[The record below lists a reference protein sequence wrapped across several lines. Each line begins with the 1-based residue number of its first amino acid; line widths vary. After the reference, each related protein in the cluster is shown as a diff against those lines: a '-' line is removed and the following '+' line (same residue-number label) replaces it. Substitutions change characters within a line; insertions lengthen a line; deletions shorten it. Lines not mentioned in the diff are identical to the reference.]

1 MEVLFFVFTGVSL
14 VGSLLVV
21 FSANPVHSVLSLILV
36 FCSASM
42 VLLLVTVDFL
52 SILFVVVYV
61 GAIAVLFLFVIMM
74 LNIKLVQINESVMRW
89 LPLGGIFGLVFVSEV
104 LYIFEVVFPL
114 YYFDFNNLQQSW
126 PLLLQGSETLNLF
139 GGALYMFFVVPF
151 IIAAFVLLTA
161 LLGAIV
167 LTVNGVRFSR
177 RQLVYKQV
185 GRNVFHTISFFK

>member
-1 MEVLFFVFTGVSL
+1 MEVLFLVFAGVSL
-14 VGSLLVV
+14 VASLLVV
-21 FSANPVHSVLSLILV
+21 FSTNPVHSVLSLILV

-74 LNIKLVQINESVMRW
+74 LNIKLVQINESIMRW
-89 LPLGGIFGLVFVSEV
+89 LPLGAILGLVFVSEI
-104 LYIFEVVFPL
+104 LYIFESSFPF
-114 YYFDFNNLQQSW
+114 YYFDFSSLQQSW
-126 PLLLQGSETLNLF
+126 LFLLQGSETLNLF
-139 GGALYMFFVVPF
+139 GGSLYLFFVVPF

-167 LTVNGVRFSR
+167 LTVNGVKFSR

-185 GRNVFHTISFFK
+185 GRNIFSTVSFFK